1 MLRDILESR
10 WFTAAI
16 IAIVGFF
23 SISVIKLSLPI
34 ITISKELKNI
44 DQKIDETK
52 KTSLEL
58 EKLGAYLQSD
68 AYLERQARIQLNY
81 KKPYEKV
88 VYVYRSPSA
97 KIQNSDNLAI
107 KKNNNLFTN
116 IADWL
121 SGLFR

>member
-1 MLRDILESR
+1 MFRDILESR

-58 EKLGAYLQSD
+58 EKLGSYLQSD

-81 KKPYEKV
+81 KKPDERV
-88 VYVYRSPSA
+88 VYVYRNPGA
-97 KIQNSDNLAI
+97 KIQNNDNVAI
-107 KKNNNLFTN
+107 KKNNNLFAN
-116 IADWL
+116 ITDWL
-121 SGLFR
+121 RGLFR